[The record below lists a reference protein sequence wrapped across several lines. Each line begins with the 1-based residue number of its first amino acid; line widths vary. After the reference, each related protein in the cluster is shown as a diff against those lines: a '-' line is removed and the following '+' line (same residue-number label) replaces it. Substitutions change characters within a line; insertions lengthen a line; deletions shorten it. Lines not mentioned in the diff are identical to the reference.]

1 MALSLDKLKN
11 IVLPKKRGTDKATGY
26 SNTFNPSATTT
37 ALALPAYRNHT
48 QDIFTQ
54 RTSQDSRALMKDLF
68 KYDSDVSAAVHS
80 YLTVAN
86 TDPRF
91 LVYNKDGILDKEGQD
106 VLNSL
111 LEAMFTRTDYS
122 TGFAFTTSL
131 REVAEE
137 CRYMLLLRGAIAMEV
152 VLNKLLVPS
161 KLLQIDASTL
171 EWFEASPGVYK
182 PQQRPTNAPTPI
194 QLDIPN
200 FFVKFYRQN
209 PTEIYPE
216 SIFVSSINTIAARQQ
231 VINDLYRIMQVT
243 GYPRMEITVIEEV
256 LRKNAPASI
265 RQSDELMAQWINA
278 RLTEVQARVQNMRAD
293 SAFVHTD
300 SYESKV
306 MNDKG
311 PSSALDATNVIQV
324 LNSANQAALKTMA
337 TIIGRGESGVNTASV
352 EARIFSL
359 SADAING
366 PIADLF
372 SDMFTFLIRVLGYE
386 GRVKCDFEKVELRP
400 ETELEA
406 NLVMRQSR
414 LLENLSLGLITD
426 DEYHLMMFNRPRP
439 NDAPELSGTG
449 FMSKA
454 GASVDAQGI
463 SPNSDP
469 LGRSVASKDK
479 GVARSDA
486 IKKTK

>member
-1 MALSLDKLKN
+1 MAVSIDKLKS
-11 IVLPKKRGTDKATGY
+11 IILPKKRGSDKATAY

-37 ALALPAYRNHT
+37 ALAVPAYRNHT

-86 TDPRF
+86 TTPQF
-91 LVYNKDGILDKEGQD
+91 TVYNSEGVLDLEGQT

-111 LEAMFTRTDYS
+111 LEAMFTRNDYS
-122 TGFAFTTSL
+122 TGFSFTSSL
-131 REVAEE
+131 RQVAED
-137 CRYMLLLRGAIAMEV
+137 CRYMLLLRGAIAVEV
-152 VLNKLLVPS
+152 VMNKLLIPS
-161 KLLQIDASTL
+161 NILHVDASTL
-171 EWFEASPGVYK
+171 EWFEAAPGVYK
-182 PQQRPTNAPTPI
+182 PQQRPANSNQPI
-194 QLDIPN
+194 SLDIPQ

-231 VINDLYRIMQVT
+231 VINDLYRIMQQT
-243 GYPRMEITVIEEV
+243 GYPRIEITVLEEV
-256 LRKNAPASI
+256 IRKSAPASVK
-265 RQSDELMAQWINA
+265 QNDELMNQWVNA
-278 RLTEVQARVQNMRAD
+278 RLSEVQARVQNMRAD
-293 SAFVHTD
+293 SVFVHTD

-386 GRVKCDFEKVELRP
+386 GRVKCEFEKVELRP

-406 NLVMRQSR
+406 NLTMRQAR
-414 LLENLSLGLITD
+414 MLENLSLGLITD
-426 DEYHLMMFNRPRP
+426 DEYHLIMFNRPRP
-439 NDAPELSGTG
+439 SDAPELSGTG
-449 FMSKA
+449 FMSKTS
-454 GASVDAQGI
+454 SVDAEGI

-486 IKKTK
+486 IKKSK